1 MSDPVTNKPDL
12 DDSTNVNVDAAA
24 AERENHMFT
33 EGAEPLSLWV
43 ILGSAIVVLIGG
55 GVLFGGHVFDYKNF
69 VKKGYVREKAPDD
82 GAGGAKPKPAIAA
95 YKAIGKKVYDSCST
109 CHQPAGEGNMSF
121 PPLADS
127 EWVTGPSMRPAM
139 IILNGMHKPVTVNGK
154 QYDGV
159 MPTMGDGMDA
169 KKLAGILNFIR
180 NSFGNKADKL
190 ITVEM
195 AEDAIA
201 AAKER
206 GSGPVS
212 ADELNEKYNRDLK
225 GAELPMDTPVDPKTL
240 EPATAAE

>member
-1 MSDPVTNKPDL
+1 MPDSVSNKPDL
-12 DDSTNVNVDAAA
+12 DDSHNVNADAAA
-24 AERENHMFT
+24 AARENHMFT

-55 GVLFGGHVFDYKNF
+55 GVLFGGNVFDYKNF
-69 VKKGYVREKAPDD
+69 VKKGYARELAPDAS
-82 GAGGAKPKPAIAA
+82 GGGAKPKTAIDA

-109 CHQPAGEGNMSF
+109 CHQPGGEGNTAF

-139 IILNGMHKPVTVNGK
+139 IILQGLHQPIMVNGK
-154 QYDGV
+154 QYEGV

-180 NSFGNKADKL
+180 NSFGNKSDKL
-190 ITVEM
+190 VTVEM
-195 AEDAIA
+195 AEEALA

-206 GSGPVS
+206 GPGPVT

-225 GAELPMDTPVDPKTL
+225 GAELPMETLVDPKTL
-240 EPATAAE
+240 EPAAAE